1 MTSQSITISRT
12 VFSCIPFINFCHPNM
27 VKPEIYNYSFEVAT
41 NLPGYKGVDILA
53 QLAPPTDSCSPVA
66 EQADTFPEETAA

>member
-27 VKPEIYNYSFEVAT
+27 VKP
-41 NLPGYKGVDILA
+41 GYKGVDILA
-53 QLAPPTDSCSPVA
+53 QLSPPADSCSPVA